1 VINVK
6 NAYQGV
12 DVNTVA
18 VMNLEPVS
26 VNLSG
31 KDISATDHLAG
42 LWKIMSDL
50 EFIHFTLSIYKVSPA

>member
-1 VINVK
+1 MINVK
-6 NAYQGV
+6 NAYQDA

-31 KDISATDHLAG
+31 KDISVTDHLAG
-42 LWKIMSDL
+42 L
-50 EFIHFTLSIYKVSPA
+50 